1 MQMLADDNFD
11 LVVLDLNLPGAD
23 GMTVLRTLRKND
35 RDTKVLILSARMWQR
50 NVCMDIARVED
61 QQEFEQSPNA
71 KIAVQYAVAYQYEH
85 REEADHHGVVI
96 PDEFCE
102 GSFCS
107 RLYEEIAKRKKK
119 ICEKLQVD
127 EDLDLEHIIN
137 CMEDFTR
144 YMSMKMYEYGALM
157 GTKE

>member
-1 MQMLADDNFD
+1 
-11 LVVLDLNLPGAD
+11 
-23 GMTVLRTLRKND
+23 
-35 RDTKVLILSARMWQR
+35 MWQR
-50 NVCMDIARVED
+50 NVCMDIAWVED

>member
-1 MQMLADDNFD
+1 MKIYRSDFFYGVIAVFLALEEMKGYLRVDYEEDDALIAD
-11 LVVLDLNLPGAD
+11 L
-23 GMTVLRTLRKND
+23 LRASEEL
-35 RDTKVLILSARMWQR
+35 
-50 NVCMDIARVED
+50 CMDIARMED

-157 GTKE
+157 DTKE

>member
-1 MQMLADDNFD
+1 MKIYRSDFFYGVIAVFLTLEEMKGYLRVDYEEDDALIADLFRASEK
-11 LVVLDLNLPGAD
+11 L
-23 GMTVLRTLRKND
+23 
-35 RDTKVLILSARMWQR
+35 
-50 NVCMDIARVED
+50 CMDIARVED

-127 EDLDLEHIIN
+127 EDIDLEHIIN
-137 CMEDFTR
+137 FMEDFTR

>member
-1 MQMLADDNFD
+1 MQVWFFFYGVIAVFLTLEEMKGYLRVDYEEDDALIAD
-11 LVVLDLNLPGAD
+11 L
-23 GMTVLRTLRKND
+23 LRASEEL
-35 RDTKVLILSARMWQR
+35 
-50 NVCMDIARVED
+50 CMDIARMED

-85 REEADHHGVVI
+85 REEADQHGVVI

>member
-1 MQMLADDNFD
+1 MQVTLEAAKSYLRVDSSDDD
-11 LVVLDLNLPGAD
+11 ALISGLIVSAETLVREVTRLNDEELLPYKEI
-23 GMTVLRTLRKND
+23 VE
-35 RDTKVLILSARMWQR
+35 
-50 NVCMDIARVED
+50 IAEL
-61 QQEFEQSPNA
+61 FT
-71 KIAVQYAVAYQYEH
+71 IAYLYEH

-157 GTKE
+157 DTKE

>member
-1 MQMLADDNFD
+1 
-11 LVVLDLNLPGAD
+11 
-23 GMTVLRTLRKND
+23 
-35 RDTKVLILSARMWQR
+35 
-50 NVCMDIARVED
+50 MDIAWVED

-85 REEADHHGVVI
+85 MEEADHHGVVI

-107 RLYEEIAKRKKK
+107 RPYEEIAKRKKK

>member
-1 MQMLADDNFD
+1 MIAVFLTLEEMKGYLRVDYEEDDALIAD
-11 LVVLDLNLPGAD
+11 L
-23 GMTVLRTLRKND
+23 LRASEEL
-35 RDTKVLILSARMWQR
+35 
-50 NVCMDIARVED
+50 CMDIARMED
-61 QQEFEQSPNA
+61 RQEFEQSPNA
-71 KIAVQYAVAYQYEH
+71 KIAVQYAVAYQYEY
-85 REEADHHGVVI
+85 REEADHHGIVI

>member
-1 MQMLADDNFD
+1 MKIYRSDFFYGVIAVFLTLEEMKGYLRVDYEEDDALIAD
-11 LVVLDLNLPGAD
+11 L
-23 GMTVLRTLRKND
+23 LRASEKL
-35 RDTKVLILSARMWQR
+35 
-50 NVCMDIARVED
+50 CMDIARVED

>member
-1 MQMLADDNFD
+1 MKIYRSDFFYGVIAVFLTLEEMKGYLRVDYEEDDALIAD
-11 LVVLDLNLPGAD
+11 L
-23 GMTVLRTLRKND
+23 LRASEKL
-35 RDTKVLILSARMWQR
+35 
-50 NVCMDIARVED
+50 CMDIARVED

-144 YMSMKMYEYGALM
+144 YVSMKMYEYGALM

>member
-1 MQMLADDNFD
+1 MQVWFFFYGVIAVFLTLEEMKGYLRVDYEEDDALIAD
-11 LVVLDLNLPGAD
+11 L
-23 GMTVLRTLRKND
+23 LRASEKL
-35 RDTKVLILSARMWQR
+35 
-50 NVCMDIARVED
+50 CMDIARVED

>member
-1 MQMLADDNFD
+1 
-11 LVVLDLNLPGAD
+11 
-23 GMTVLRTLRKND
+23 
-35 RDTKVLILSARMWQR
+35 
-50 NVCMDIARVED
+50 MDIAWVED

-137 CMEDFTR
+137 CMEGFTR

>member
-1 MQMLADDNFD
+1 MKIYRSDFFYGVIAVFLTLEEMKGYFRVDYEEDDALIADF
-11 LVVLDLNLPGAD
+11 
-23 GMTVLRTLRKND
+23 LRASEKL
-35 RDTKVLILSARMWQR
+35 
-50 NVCMDIARVED
+50 CMDIARVED

-85 REEADHHGVVI
+85 MEEADHHGVVI

-144 YMSMKMYEYGALM
+144 YMSMKKYEYGALM

>member
-1 MQMLADDNFD
+1 MKIYRSDFFYGVIAVFLTLEEMKGYLRVDYEEDDALIADF
-11 LVVLDLNLPGAD
+11 
-23 GMTVLRTLRKND
+23 LRASEKL
-35 RDTKVLILSARMWQR
+35 
-50 NVCMDIARVED
+50 CMDIARVED

>member
-1 MQMLADDNFD
+1 MKIYRSDFFYGVIAVFLTFEEMKGYLRVDYEEDDALIAD
-11 LVVLDLNLPGAD
+11 L
-23 GMTVLRTLRKND
+23 LRASEKL
-35 RDTKVLILSARMWQR
+35 
-50 NVCMDIARVED
+50 CMDIARVED

-71 KIAVQYAVAYQYEH
+71 KIADQYAVAYQYEH

>member
-1 MQMLADDNFD
+1 MKIYRSDFFYGVIAVFLTLEEMKGYLRVDYEEDDALIAD
-11 LVVLDLNLPGAD
+11 L
-23 GMTVLRTLRKND
+23 LRASEEL
-35 RDTKVLILSARMWQR
+35 
-50 NVCMDIARVED
+50 CMDIARMED

>member
-1 MQMLADDNFD
+1 MKIYRSDFFYGVIAVFLTLEEMKGYLRVDYEEDDALIADLFRASEK
-11 LVVLDLNLPGAD
+11 L
-23 GMTVLRTLRKND
+23 
-35 RDTKVLILSARMWQR
+35 
-50 NVCMDIARVED
+50 CMDIARVED

>member
-1 MQMLADDNFD
+1 MFLTLEEMKGYLRVDYEEDDALIAD
-11 LVVLDLNLPGAD
+11 L
-23 GMTVLRTLRKND
+23 LRASEKL
-35 RDTKVLILSARMWQR
+35 
-50 NVCMDIARVED
+50 CMDIARVED

-144 YMSMKMYEYGALM
+144 YMSMKMTTAFRALPALVV
-157 GTKE
+157 TISKDFSSLRNASPAV

>member
-1 MQMLADDNFD
+1 MKIYRSDFFYGVIAVFLALEEMKGYLRVDYEEDDALIAD
-11 LVVLDLNLPGAD
+11 L
-23 GMTVLRTLRKND
+23 LRASEKL
-35 RDTKVLILSARMWQR
+35 
-50 NVCMDIARVED
+50 CMDIARVED

>member
-1 MQMLADDNFD
+1 MGKQEQIYGLANGYFTED
-11 LVVLDLNLPGAD
+11 VAH
-23 GMTVLRTLRKND
+23 TVD
-35 RDTKVLILSARMWQR
+35 
-50 NVCMDIARVED
+50 
-61 QQEFEQSPNA
+61 
-71 KIAVQYAVAYQYEH
+71 
-85 REEADHHGVVI
+85 GVVI

-127 EDLDLEHIIN
+127 EDLDLEHILN

>member
-1 MQMLADDNFD
+1 MKIYRSDFFYGVIAVFLTLEEMKGYLRVDYEEDDGLLADF
-11 LVVLDLNLPGAD
+11 LKASEKL
-23 GMTVLRTLRKND
+23 
-35 RDTKVLILSARMWQR
+35 
-50 NVCMDIARVED
+50 CMDIARVED

>member
-1 MQMLADDNFD
+1 MKIYRSDFFYGVIEVFLTLEEMKGYLRVDYEEDDALIAD
-11 LVVLDLNLPGAD
+11 L
-23 GMTVLRTLRKND
+23 LRASEKL
-35 RDTKVLILSARMWQR
+35 
-50 NVCMDIARVED
+50 CMDIARVED

-71 KIAVQYAVAYQYEH
+71 KIAVQYAVAYQYEY

-107 RLYEEIAKRKKK
+107 RLYEEIAKWKKK

-144 YMSMKMYEYGALM
+144 YMSMKMYKYSALM

>member
-1 MQMLADDNFD
+1 MQVWFFFYGVIAVFLTLEEMKGYLRVDYEEDDALIADF
-11 LVVLDLNLPGAD
+11 
-23 GMTVLRTLRKND
+23 LRASEEL
-35 RDTKVLILSARMWQR
+35 
-50 NVCMDIARVED
+50 CMDIAPMED

-85 REEADHHGVVI
+85 REEADHHGVGI

>member
-1 MQMLADDNFD
+1 
-11 LVVLDLNLPGAD
+11 
-23 GMTVLRTLRKND
+23 
-35 RDTKVLILSARMWQR
+35 
-50 NVCMDIARVED
+50 MDIAWVED

-107 RLYEEIAKRKKK
+107 RPYEEIAKRKKK

-157 GTKE
+157 GTNPRFGLTVKNYMKFFMRWRFRNNFSRELKIIML

>member
-1 MQMLADDNFD
+1 
-11 LVVLDLNLPGAD
+11 
-23 GMTVLRTLRKND
+23 
-35 RDTKVLILSARMWQR
+35 
-50 NVCMDIARVED
+50 MDIAWVED

-85 REEADHHGVVI
+85 REEEDHHGVVI